1 MHCIQLRNGSRYPP
15 KCRLRDS
22 LHALKR
28 YTEATAADKKRLR
41 NGFHHYRSMKRYGI
55 QLDSATDNAGTPN
68 VFWTNGSLHGKS
80 THACKVILNH
90 YRTLFNFSN
99 QCRGGHMINFSLM
112 PASWSWSQCGWKDLL
127 DRFKKCEESSTK
139 VK

>member
-28 YTEATAADKKRLR
+28 YTEATAADKKRPR
-41 NGFHHYRSMKRYGI
+41 NGFHHYRSTKRYGI

-99 QCRGGHMINFSLM
+99 QCRGGHMIISHSCLRLGRGHNVGGKICSIDSRN
-112 PASWSWSQCGWKDLL
+112 AKRAQ
-127 DRFKKCEESSTK
+127 RR
-139 VK
+139 